1 LDVLEDLLRRNKGS
15 MTSLLRITAIPQ
27 MTVPPEEIEKLQE
40 AREKEW
46 DIGELIAMINQYKPS
61 PIGVH

>member
-1 LDVLEDLLRRNKGS
+1 MELALSLSQLSALTTVTLL
-15 MTSLLRITAIPQ
+15 TT
-27 MTVPPEEIEKLQE
+27 LQE

-46 DIGELIAMINQYKPS
+46 DIGELIAMINQYNPS

>member
-1 LDVLEDLLRRNKGS
+1 VTLL
-15 MTSLLRITAIPQ
+15 TT
-27 MTVPPEEIEKLQE
+27 LQE